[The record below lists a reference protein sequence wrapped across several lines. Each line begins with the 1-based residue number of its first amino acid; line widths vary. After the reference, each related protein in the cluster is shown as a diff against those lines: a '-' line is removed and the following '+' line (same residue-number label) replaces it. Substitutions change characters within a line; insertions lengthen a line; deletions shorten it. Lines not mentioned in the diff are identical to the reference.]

1 MLLILHQKR
10 HESIVCLELGGGHK
24 YIENM
29 AGSVIS
35 ALRYLE
41 SVYL

>member
-1 MLLILHQKR
+1 MLLILHQKG
-10 HESIVCLELGGGHK
+10 HESIVCLGLGGHK
-24 YIENM
+24 QIENM